1 MKKSFVTT
9 LFTIIVT
16 LFSYPTH
23 ANDFFKSKDKS
34 QLIQFLTNHTDNP
47 YCYIG
52 GETGTAPSQVFRFDK
67 KIYIF
72 YVTAGYKEGISKCYS
87 SNGAVSWQTR
97 LAELKNS
104 DVSNFDLFEKLPEN
118 INRAF
123 IENVKI
129 TPDGIMTFT
138 TGEYDANDYP
148 IPTLKY
154 QYKVKLPSMQILSSR
169 FLGKCLSCK

>member
-1 MKKSFVTT
+1 MKKSFLTF
-9 LFTIIVT
+9 LILTIT
-16 LFSYPTH
+16 FFSHSVY
-23 ANDFFKSKDKS
+23 ANDFFKDKDKS
-34 QLIQFLTNHTDNP
+34 QLIQFLSNHTDNP

-72 YVTAGYKEGISKCYS
+72 YTTAGYKEGISQCYS
-87 SNGAVSWQTR
+87 SNGAVNWQAR
-97 LAELKNS
+97 LAQLENS
-104 DVSNFDLFEKLPEN
+104 DVSSFDLFEKLPDN

-129 TPDGIMTFT
+129 TPNGIMTFT
-138 TGEYDANDYP
+138 TGEYDTNDYP

-154 QYKVKLPSMQILSSR
+154 QYKVKLPSMQILSSN